1 MPIECEYCGELFDP
15 KRGAAY
21 CRPLCSQRANRRKS
35 RFLRM
40 VTKLTLPLY
49 IRGLET
55 TIGDNGTEIM
65 ELKGKLKKLEQEL
78 AYARLQRAASETC

>member
-1 MPIECEYCGELFDP
+1 
-15 KRGAAY
+15 
-21 CRPLCSQRANRRKS
+21 
-35 RFLRM
+35 M